1 MLSDPR
7 IEHVYGDGRLH
18 LMHAPHN
25 YDIIEADALRPT
37 SAYAG
42 LLYSDAYFASIR
54 ERLAPGG
61 LAVTWSPS
69 PRVHNTFLT
78 VFPHVLSYGDIVLG
92 SNEPI
97 AFDAATIRARLADPD
112 ARAYYA
118 GAVVDIDA
126 LLTPYL
132 DRAPR
137 VYGPADDRSKLTD
150 INTDLFPKDEFSVP
164 LQPVSP
170 ALP

>member
-1 MLSDPR
+1 
-7 IEHVYGDGRLH
+7 
-18 LMHAPHN
+18 
-25 YDIIEADALRPT
+25 
-37 SAYAG
+37 
-42 LLYSDAYFASIR
+42 
-54 ERLAPGG
+54 
-61 LAVTWSPS
+61 VTWSPS
-69 PRVHNTFLT
+69 ARVHNTFLT

-97 AFDAATIRARLADPD
+97 AFDAAAIRARLADPD

-164 LQPVSP
+164 LQP
-170 ALP
+170 